1 MVTYSEMPVTGRME
15 MEMEM
20 EMGRYVAGYKSDG
33 GQAAWR

>member
-1 MVTYSEMPVTGRME
+1 MVTYSEMPVTGR